1 MGRCGCVCCLSCLR
15 VMGVDSGGVG
25 DDVSCC
31 LRVVAE
37 GSCEDEEQAAEVD
50 GVAAEHSC
58 LRVMGGE
65 GEEEEEEE
73 DA

>member
-1 MGRCGCVCCLSCLR
+1 M
-15 VMGVDSGGVG
+15 G